1 MRRTRRARVAT
12 EAAREIVKVGWNAR
26 GVRRAFRTAEI
37 YSACAFQPHS
47 APRWTARPPPACTRH
62 PSAAM
67 GGKESK
73 PSSAEMPSAKTP
85 STSTSSRSSSA
96 TPTPDPVH
104 PSSRSSSAT
113 PTPDPARLE
122 RLAARQ
128 TAILASLERIESRL
142 VADHNHHHHD
152 DDASAAPNSARA
164 RERFPLPAGPRRRP
178 RKIPIAP
185 RRGASTISSSRAAPP
200 RPSSSASPRN
210 ITTRICPS
218 ARRASA
224 PLRAPHV
231 QDHLHGEHEVHSGR
245 LRGPGEQPMV
255 SRARAVHRAAQ
266 SAKAGEVSASAQQS
280 GGGKWAKRRFTCAS
294 RRRRTA
300 NDSPGM
306 RTGGDALRDGDMVP
320 VLVSREMEKLTPG
333 GEFWL
338 GGGEVDL
345 KMRVSYDE
353 LVSKFDAVAV
363 DCTYDE

>member
-1 MRRTRRARVAT
+1 
-12 EAAREIVKVGWNAR
+12 
-26 GVRRAFRTAEI
+26 
-37 YSACAFQPHS
+37 
-47 APRWTARPPPACTRH
+47 
-62 PSAAM
+62 M

-164 RERFPLPAGPRRRP
+164 RERFPLPAGPPETSEEDSDCATARRLNDL
-178 RKIPIAP
+178 IVA
-185 RRGASTISSSRAAPP
+185 RGASPSKFVRVPAQYYDEDLPFRAACVGA
-200 RPSSSASPRN
+200 PSVHHMRKTICMEN
-210 ITTRICPS
+210 TRCTRDDCEDPVNS
-218 ARRASA
+218 RWYLVLVQYTARLSQQK
-224 PLRAPHV
+224 LEKF
-231 QDHLHGEHEVHSGR
+231 LHQLNNQGGR
-245 LRGPGEQPMV
+245 KVGKKAFHMRLAKEEDSERLTGYAHG
-255 SRARAVHRAAQ
+255 AVTPF
-266 SAKAGEVSASAQQS
+266 G
-280 GGGKWAKRRFTCAS
+280 
-294 RRRRTA
+294 TA
-300 NDSPGM
+300 M
-306 RTGGDALRDGDMVP
+306 RVP